1 MKGKTV
7 IVTGASTGIGYAIA
21 KLFIEKGSNVIMN
34 ANNPE
39 RLEKAYQD
47 LGSPTNAIPVSG
59 DVGQKTTGQELV
71 RVALSDFGSVDV
83 LINNAGVFHP
93 KPFLDVEESDLDRY
107 LTTNFKGTYYTSQA
121 VIPEMLKQEGGSIIN
136 IGTVLVD
143 HAISGFPA
151 SAAVS
156 SKGAIHTFTRQL
168 AAEYGKD
175 NIKINTISPGI
186 IRSPLQGK
194 IGVED
199 ADSLAGLH
207 LLNRIGEAD
216 EIAETAYYLA
226 QAEFVTGETI
236 NVAGGHTVGHAI

>member
-1 MKGKTV
+1 MKEKTV

-21 KLFIEKGSNVIMN
+21 KLFIEKGTHVVMN
-34 ANNPE
+34 ANSPE

-47 LGSPTNAIPVSG
+47 LGSPSNAITVSG
-59 DVGQKTTGQELV
+59 DVGQKSTGKALV
-71 RVALSDFGSVDV
+71 QAALDKFGSVDV

-93 KPFLDVEESDLDRY
+93 KPFLEVEETDLDRY

-121 VIPEMLKQEGGSIIN
+121 VIPQMLKQQGGSIIN

-216 EIAETAYYLA
+216 EVAETAYYLA
-226 QAEFVTGETI
+226 QADFVTGETI
-236 NVAGGHTVGHAI
+236 NVAGGHTIGHAI

>member
-21 KLFIEKGSNVIMN
+21 KLFIEKGTNVVMN

-47 LGSPTNAIPVSG
+47 LGSPSNAITVSG
-59 DVGQKTTGQELV
+59 DVGKKTTGRELTQA
-71 RVALSDFGSVDV
+71 ALDKFGSVDV
-83 LINNAGVFHP
+83 LINNAGVFHS
-93 KPFLDVEESDLDRY
+93 KPFLEVEESDLDRY
-107 LTTNFKGTYYTSQA
+107 LTTNFKGTYYASQA
-121 VIPEMLKQEGGSIIN
+121 VIPQMLKQQGGSIIN

-207 LLNRIGEAD
+207 LLNRIGEA
-216 EIAETAYYLA
+216 EEVAETAYYLA

-236 NVAGGHTVGHAI
+236 NVAGGHTIGHAI

>member
-21 KLFIEKGSNVIMN
+21 KLFIEKGTNVVMN

-39 RLEKAYQD
+39 RLEKAHHD
-47 LGSPTNAIPVSG
+47 LGSPSNAITVSG
-59 DVGQKTTGQELV
+59 DIGKKDTGKELV
-71 RVALSDFGSVDV
+71 QAALDKFGSVDV
-83 LINNAGVFHP
+83 LINNAGVFHS
-93 KPFLDVEESDLDRY
+93 KPFLEVEETDLDRY
-107 LTTNFKGTYYTSQA
+107 LTTNFKGTYYASQA
-121 VIPEMLKQEGGSIIN
+121 VIPQMLKQQGGSIIN

-216 EIAETAYYLA
+216 EVAETAYYLA

-236 NVAGGHTVGHAI
+236 NVAGGHTIGHAI